1 MLTPHRRQNAQE
13 LYPIFP
19 QLVTKG
25 DDNPGE
31 QLTATSTG
39 VWGVD
44 YEKMGA
50 LALQGVKELL
60 DLSDAFKSSLIAW
73 LASASNGIGD
83 FLAKRGHF
91 DELCTKKSDGTEVCA
106 SGDQLAAILAGTAAG
121 APAIGETNGAP
132 ASQPASN
139 ENDARTTSSTT
150 PASLKVNGNNPAQ
163 WPLNQIWNDN
173 LGALFTNAGQSTTIY
188 STTTVDTTLSGT
200 TTLDYWAEVPSTE
213 HWLHTTRNVVVS
225 APTNTAPIPPAND
238 NVASSTPEAANYNTP
253 LTPLSSTSTNATSSA
268 Q

>member
-1 MLTPHRRQNAQE
+1 MLTPHRRQIAQE

-83 FLAKRGHF
+83 FFAKVGHF
-91 DELCTKKSDGTEVCA
+91 NEADVGKLCVGSTCVSEDQFKSMVA
-106 SGDQLAAILAGTAAG
+106 AAG
-121 APAIGETNGAP
+121 APPFGRDGAP
-132 ASQPASN
+132 GGSSTPVLAGT
-139 ENDARTTSSTT
+139 DTTSSTT
-150 PASLKVNGNNPAQ
+150 PATLVVNGNNPAQ
-163 WPLNQIWNDN
+163 WPLNQMWNDN
-173 LGALFTNAGQSTTIY
+173 LGALFTHAGQSETIY
-188 STTTVDTTLSGT
+188 STTTVDTAISGT
-200 TTLDYWAEVPSTE
+200 TTIDYWAVVPTSGE
-213 HWLHTTRNVVVS
+213 YLHATRAVVVS
-225 APTNTAPIPPAND
+225 APANNNSPPPVATSTPPAAND
-238 NVASSTPEAANYNTP
+238 NTQIAPMAATG
-253 LTPLSSTSTNATSSA
+253 TDATSSA